1 MGDDLGRNLRRLGG
15 LGAADRVEDMAMGG
29 CVGKLFG
36 CLLFVLMV
44 ILVGAAVG
52 VSLLVKRALPAGS
65 GLADKVL
72 VIGALGG
79 FFAAIIILGL
89 IQNKLRRVFWR
100 LVGRR

>member
-15 LGAADRVEDMAMGG
+15 MAAADRAEDAVMGG

-52 VSLLVKRALPAGS
+52 VSLLVKKALPAGS
-65 GLADKVL
+65 GIADKVL
-72 VIGALGG
+72 VIGAIGG
-79 FFAAIIILGL
+79 FFAAIVILGL
-89 IQNKLRRVFWR
+89 IQNRLRRVFWR
-100 LVGRR
+100 LMSSR